1 MQSKICTKCN
11 IEKSITEF
19 HVNRL
24 GKDGY
29 YCQCKE
35 CKNNYKKQY
44 NQKNQDKRREY
55 RLKNKHIGLWRSVLK
70 MSLWRLNTK
79 KEGYTIDLLG
89 YSALEFKKH
98 IELLF
103 TEGMSWDNHGEWH
116 VDHIKPVSSFDTTE
130 HPSVVN
136 ALENL
141 RPMWSTTRVINDVY
155 YEGNLNRIKIKRK
168 KL

>member
-11 IEKSITEF
+11 IEKSINEF
-19 HVNRL
+19 HVNKL

-29 YCQCKE
+29 HCQCKE
-35 CKNNYKKQY
+35 CKNNYKKEY

-55 RLKNKHIGLWRSVLK
+55 GLKNKHVGLWRSVLK

-89 YSALEFKKH
+89 YSALEFKEH
-98 IELLF
+98 IEQLF
-103 TEGMSWDNHGEWH
+103 TEGMCWDNHGEWH
-116 VDHIKPVSSFDTTE
+116 VDHIRPVSSFDTTE

-141 RPMWSTTRVINDVY
+141 RPMWSTTRVINGVY
-155 YEGNLNRIKIKRK
+155 YEGNLNRNKIKRK